1 MKKKIPV
8 RKPRELKPKMVTL
21 VLGKTKFTLGEHKLY
36 YREDIPTMFCMEV
49 DIFFPHKEIKDIVG
63 YKLPPFY
70 TAVTTVAE
78 HDVPMSKYIQS
89 AIKIFHGQPQKEISA
104 IETMESE
111 GFNLD
116 LMFTYM
122 LTGVKIEVEAQ
133 FYTKPKH
140 ELQEVIK
147 VVDRFRKRPGVV
159 GINFAKTD
167 FYITEHR
174 FYYDIQPHALMMSV
188 TIKVSDQ
195 LYSDQIIID
204 FAFDESIED
213 VRMRDP
219 EMAEYVTD
227 AVKKFENKP
236 NKELLAVKF
245 LKAEKFDF
253 MPFIDYVVRTIL
265 IEIQWR

>member
-8 RKPRELKPKMVTL
+8 RKPREPKPKMVTL

-122 LTGVKIEVEAQ
+122 LTGVKIEVEEQ
-133 FYTKPKH
+133 FYTKPKR

-147 VVDRFRKRPGVV
+147 IVDRFRKRPGVV
-159 GINFAKTD
+159 GINFAKTA

-174 FYYDIQPHALMMSV
+174 FYYDTDPRELMLSITV
-188 TIKVSDQ
+188 KVSDE
-195 LYSDQIIID
+195 LFSDQIIMY
-204 FAFDESIED
+204 FTFEECVED
-213 VRMRDP
+213 VRYRDS
-219 EMAEYVTD
+219 EMAEYITD
-227 AVKKFENKP
+227 VIKKFADNPK
-236 NKELLAVKF
+236 KEMLAVKF
-245 LKAEKFDF
+245 LNAEKFDF
-253 MPFIDYVVRTIL
+253 MPLMNYVMRNIL